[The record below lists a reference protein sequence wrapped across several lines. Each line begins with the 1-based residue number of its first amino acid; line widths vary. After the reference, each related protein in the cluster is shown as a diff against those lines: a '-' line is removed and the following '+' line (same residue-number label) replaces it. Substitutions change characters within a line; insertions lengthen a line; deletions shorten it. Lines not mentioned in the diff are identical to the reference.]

1 MSTSASQTHVKSI
14 NTEARLNNSTLDLS
28 FEKSAI
34 IFFTLVRREI
44 KRFLKVIIQTV
55 ISPIVSSFL
64 YLLVFGVS
72 LGGSVQLKNGIPY
85 LSFLIPGLM
94 VMGLI
99 NNAFQNSSSSI
110 VTSKFSGDLEDLR
123 VAPIPHSF
131 IIWAMGLGGVF
142 RGSVVAIITGIVGSL
157 FHYSQLGTPLPIE
170 HPFWMIYFFLVGGL
184 TFAFIGIFI
193 AFLAKTFDQLS
204 AFSAFILLP
213 LTYLG
218 GVFISIQNLK
228 PIWQTLSHY
237 NPLFYLIN
245 GFRYALLG
253 TSDVD
258 LVVSVWVSFVG
269 VVITFVMAQISLKKG
284 SFSRW

>member
-1 MSTSASQTHVKSI
+1 MMLQTHSI
-14 NTEARLNNSTLDLS
+14 DSAQVRLVIFLTLL
-28 FEKSAI
+28 K
-34 IFFTLVRREI
+34 REI
-44 KRFLKVIIQTV
+44 KRFMKVIIQTV
-55 ISPIVSSFL
+55 VSPIVSSFL

-72 LGGSVQLKNGIPY
+72 LGGSVQLQNGIDY

-110 VTSKFSGDLEDLR
+110 VTSKFSGDLEDIR
-123 VAPIPHSF
+123 VAPIPHGY
-131 IIWAMGLGGVF
+131 IIGAMGVGAVI
-142 RGSVVAIITGIVGSL
+142 RGTVVGLITGIVGTV
-157 FHYSQLGTPLPIE
+157 FHYIQLGKFLPIE
-170 HPFWMIYFFLVGGL
+170 HPFWMIFFFIAGGL
-184 TFAFIGIFI
+184 IFSFIGIFV

-218 GVFISIQNLK
+218 GVFISIQNLH
-228 PIWQTLSHY
+228 PFWQQLSKF

-245 GFRYALLG
+245 GFRYSLLG
-253 TSDVD
+253 QSDVD
-258 LVVSVWVSFVG
+258 LQTSIIVCLIG
-269 VVITFVMAQISLKKG
+269 VLVTFFMAKVSLKKG

>member
-1 MSTSASQTHVKSI
+1 MKKMTSHQSV
-14 NTEARLNNSTLDLS
+14 
-28 FEKSAI
+28 
-34 IFFTLVRREI
+34 IFLTLVRKEI

-55 ISPIVSSFL
+55 VSPIVSSFL

-72 LGGSVQLKNGIPY
+72 LGSSVQLKNGIPY

-110 VTSKFSGDLEDLR
+110 VTSKFSGDLEDVR
-123 VAPIPHSF
+123 VAPIPHSYL
-131 IIWAMGLGGVF
+131 IWAMGFGGVF
-142 RGSVVAIITGIVGSL
+142 RGTVVALITGIVGST
-157 FHYSQLGTPLPIE
+157 FHYMQLGTFLPVE
-170 HPFWMIYFFLVGGL
+170 HPLWAIYFFIAGGL
-184 TFAFIGIFI
+184 IFAFIGIFI

-218 GVFISIQNLK
+218 GVFISIQNLH
-228 PIWQTLSHY
+228 PFWQNLSHY

-245 GFRYALLG
+245 GFRFALLG
-253 TSDVD
+253 QSDVD
-258 LVVSVWVSFVG
+258 LITSVIVSFVG
-269 VVITFVMAQISLKKG
+269 VVVTFFMASMSLKKG

>member
-1 MSTSASQTHVKSI
+1 M
-14 NTEARLNNSTLDLS
+14 
-28 FEKSAI
+28 I
-34 IFFTLVRREI
+34 IFMTLLKKEI

-72 LGGSVQLKNGIPY
+72 LGASVQMKNGVAY
-85 LSFLIPGLM
+85 LAFLVPGLM

-123 VAPIPHSF
+123 VAPIPNSY
-131 IIWAMGLGGVF
+131 IIWAMGFGGVF
-142 RGSVVAIITGIVGSL
+142 RGSVVALITGLVGSTFYYMQNQEFL
-157 FHYSQLGTPLPIE
+157 TVAHPL
-170 HPFWMIYFFLVGGL
+170 WMLYFFFSGGL
-184 TFAFIGIFI
+184 IFAFLGIFV

-204 AFSAFILLP
+204 AFSTFILLP

-218 GVFISIQNLK
+218 GVFISIQSL
-228 PIWQTLSHY
+228 PEIWQTFSLF

-245 GFRYALLG
+245 GFRYSIIGVADVELG
-253 TSDVD
+253 VSAVISMVG
-258 LVVSVWVSFVG
+258 LVV
-269 VVITFVMAQISLKKG
+269 TFLMAHFALKRG